1 MAKHACPSCGKRF
14 DFEKNGWICPYCGSV
29 ILHSAEQTV
38 YAEEQR
44 TQQQNEQN
52 WKQKKTRVKETIGKT
67 LWQRAKYALL
77 LLLIVGVIQF
87 GNAVFQQWRTLSQ
100 LERSGPAELA
110 VRTVPCGET
119 IPISPFSPYTVQIT
133 EARWADQLPDFPVE
147 VQAPSGGRYLTVSF
161 TCSLSADSTEEQRDV
176 QPDDVMWTCLDAGN
190 GYLLPQFPV
199 NLTGSDAIERE
210 LYDMGMGYQLD
221 SHSSMLIFLVDEEV
235 QIDQL
240 ALRIYTGVRVE
251 DVDMS
256 DNNAKIC
263 YVIPLEVTS

>member
-29 ILHSAEQTV
+29 VLHSAEQTV
-38 YAEEQR
+38 YAQEQQ
-44 TQQQNEQN
+44 TQSRKQQ
-52 WKQKKTRVKETIGKT
+52 KQKRLAETLGETLRRRVVLAAQVI
-67 LWQRAKYALL
+67 LA
-77 LLLIVGVIQF
+77 VGVILF
-87 GNAVFQQWRTLSQ
+87 GGAIFQRWNTLQQ
-100 LERSGPAELA
+100 LEQSDISSMTEQ
-110 VRTVPCGET
+110 TISCGET
-119 IPISPFSPYTVQIT
+119 ISISPYTVQIT
-133 EARWADQLPDFPVE
+133 EARWADQLPDFPSE

-161 TCSLSADSTEEQRDV
+161 TCSFSADCTEEQRDV
-176 QPDDVMWTCLDAGN
+176 LPGNVMWTCLDAGN

-210 LYDMGMGYQLD
+210 LYNLGMGYQLD
-221 SHSSMLIFLVDEEV
+221 THSNMLIFLVDEEV
-235 QIDQL
+235 QTDQL